1 MVRKKTFQAFSLS
14 NKSKQCNC
22 SWTLRKNLS
31 KFVLS
36 ATYLPGKN
44 FSANFLWKNFRS
56 LQFFVTLRKIILYCV
71 FKTVVQ
77 LHRGDNLGQKYEF
90 LEELGLFVF
99 FFLFWE
105 KTFRF
110 EIFYLHS
117 AHPGEQIHWK
127 RLMKSRK
134 KSTNFG
140 KLIGNYFNWSSE
152 KSSLRVQCNNFR
164 GKASIFPKKTACLFL
179 LTE

>member
-1 MVRKKTFQAFSLS
+1 MLSDHFQWYAKKLFRLFLFQTNQNNVIALGH
-14 NKSKQCNC
+14 
-22 SWTLRKNLS
+22 WEKNLS

-99 FFLFWE
+99 FFPFLRKNLPFWDFLSALCASRRTNSL
-105 KTFRF
+105 KTFD
-110 EIFYLHS
+110 EIQKKKHQFR
-117 AHPGEQIHWK
+117 EID
-127 RLMKSRK
+127 RK
-134 KSTNFG
+134 
-140 KLIGNYFNWSSE
+140 
-152 KSSLRVQCNNFR
+152 
-164 GKASIFPKKTACLFL
+164 L
-179 LTE
+179 L